1 MYVLFDGKTEIS
13 NRVKN
18 KQLIFLLIKIDFV
31 FVVVAVLLF
40 RVNEKREDED
50 TRFF

>member
-31 FVVVAVLLF
+31 VVVAVLLF

-50 TRFF
+50 TRSF